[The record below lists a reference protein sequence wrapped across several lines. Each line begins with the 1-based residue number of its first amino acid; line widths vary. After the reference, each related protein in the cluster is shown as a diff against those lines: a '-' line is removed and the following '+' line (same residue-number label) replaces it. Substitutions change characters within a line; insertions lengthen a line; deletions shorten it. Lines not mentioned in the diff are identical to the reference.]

1 MTIKLIYFRVIYSGH
16 IFRILI
22 NNFVTLGRNVLI
34 QTKTLEFETGI
45 GEVIDITERVSTAV
59 RGSELQAGIA
69 VVFVPGATA
78 AVTTIEHEPGL
89 VNDIR
94 AAMERIAPERM
105 EYAHDQRWG
114 DGNGHSHIRAS
125 LIGPSLTVPFQDGQL
140 MLGTWQQIVFLEM
153 DNRPRKRRVVLQ
165 ILGE

>member
-1 MTIKLIYFRVIYSGH
+1 MS
-16 IFRILI
+16 
-22 NNFVTLGRNVLI
+22 LI

-45 GEVIDITERVSTAV
+45 GEVIDITERVSSAV
-59 RGSELQAGIA
+59 RGSGLQAGIA

>member
-1 MTIKLIYFRVIYSGH
+1 M
-16 IFRILI
+16 IL
-22 NNFVTLGRNVLI
+22 TRY
-34 QTKTLEFETGI
+34 LEFDTSI
-45 GEVIDITERVSTAV
+45 GDVIDITERVAAAIRECGVHS
-59 RGSELQAGIA
+59 GIA

-89 VNDIR
+89 VDDIR
-94 AAMERIAPERM
+94 AALERIVPE
-105 EYAHDQRWG
+105 EIQYAHDQKWG

-140 MLGTWQQIVFLEM
+140 MLGTWQQIVFLEL
-153 DNRPRKRRVVLQ
+153 DNRPRKRRIILQ